1 MTRLN
6 DILSRRWWGVVLF
19 VAFMLIWALL
29 TKVHTH
35 SWQEESRMA
44 TVQTLVEQG
53 TFVIDHTEF
62 NRTGDKVFINEH
74 FYSDKT
80 PLLSVT
86 AASAYAILH
95 NVFGLTLDP
104 TICVPDEDPAA
115 CRAFTPM
122 GTRFTAFYWLTLI
135 FIGGSASLLIVLFW
149 RAMLNA
155 GASGTLATALA
166 VALGLASPLAPYSI
180 VFAGHVPAALCL
192 FAGFYVLTSS
202 LRAAQRRSNLLPI
215 QKEIASSHSTTSF
228 RSTEDAPR
236 HNARSKFF
244 FAGFFIS
251 LAANIDLTLAI
262 FIVAFGL
269 WVIFTRWRKLLPY
282 VLGALVPFAVSA
294 AINYWAAGSIMPLYF
309 DPKAYDFVGTVLNT
323 TVGGTNGFYSLE
335 FGLRYTY
342 DMFIGQRGLLSFT
355 PMLIFA
361 FSGMAVAFKQQRQ
374 RSLILTV
381 LLGSLVF
388 AAYLILR
395 TDNFG
400 GLAWGTRW
408 FVPLVPLWWYF
419 AYDAYCVVREGR
431 FATIGVLL
439 FWGAVLLSFLTAVQG
454 LYDAWREA
462 VPFIRL

>member
-6 DILSRRWWGVVLF
+6 ELFARRWFGVILF
-19 VAFMLIWALL
+19 ISFMLLWALL

-53 TFVIDHTEF
+53 TFIIDHTEF

-80 PLLSVT
+80 PLLSV
-86 AASAYAILH
+86 AAAGAYAILH

-115 CRAFTPM
+115 CRAFTPT

-135 FIGGSASLLIVLFW
+135 FIGGSASLLVVLFW
-149 RAMLNA
+149 RVMLNA
-155 GASGTLATALA
+155 GASGMLATALA
-166 VALGLASPLAPYSI
+166 VALGLASPIAPYAI
-180 VFAGHVPAALCL
+180 VFAGHVPAALGL
-192 FAGFYVLTSS
+192 FAGFM
-202 LRAAQRRSNLLPI
+202 LLVTPGVR
-215 QKEIASSHSTTSF
+215 HSWWRF
-228 RSTEDAPR
+228 C
-236 HNARSKFF
+236 

-251 LAANIDLTLAI
+251 LSANIDLTLAV
-262 FIVAFGL
+262 FIAAFGL
-269 WVIFTRWRKLLPY
+269 WVLFTRWRKLLPY
-282 VLGALVPFAVSA
+282 VLGAFTPFAISA
-294 AINYWAAGSIMPLYF
+294 AINYWAAGTLLPLYF

-323 TVGGTNGFYSLE
+323 TVGGTNGFYSLD
-335 FGLRYTY
+335 FGLRYAY
-342 DMFIGQRGLLSFT
+342 DMLIGQRGLFSFT
-355 PMLIFA
+355 PMLLFA
-361 FSGMAVAFKQQRQ
+361 FIGIGVAIKQRQQRG
-374 RSLILTV
+374 LALTV
-381 LLGSLVF
+381 LMGSLVF

-419 AYDAYCVVREGR
+419 AYDAYCVIRTGR

-439 FWGAVLLSFLTAVQG
+439 FWGAVLLSFLT
-454 LYDAWREA
+454 
-462 VPFIRL
+462 